1 MSNTTQAA
9 IPAEQLVI
17 ISNRIRVW
25 SGTIKITRE
34 SDLAA
39 INGQLPPKTIVS
51 DGRKTLVESK
61 HLAGLEGVRKSIE
74 RFLKAEGF
82 SYVGCGVAVT
92 GEMAQRFLQ
101 ELPKFEQQFNDALN
115 DVCQNLDGY
124 YQEMETKAGTWS
136 SILSQSHLTAQQVR
150 GRCQFGMNIFRMAA
164 PDDNPNSAASS
175 QYRDTMAEAL
185 PSLLESVAK
194 DASKLLSACKGK
206 SRMLQAQ
213 LSAIRRLVGKLKA
226 FAFLDPRVGPA
237 TSGMQAVLSQ
247 MPTTGVLN
255 EVNASMCVA
264 VIDQLTRPQSII
276 EHGTGVI
283 ADTYSM
289 PSSQTMTSD
298 QSELSLAVLME
309 TSLPAHTTKPA
320 AKPVISG
327 LAMAM

>member
-39 INGQLPPKTIVS
+39 INGQLPPKTVVS

-61 HLAGLEGVRKSIE
+61 HLAGLESVRKSIE

-101 ELPKFEQQFNDALN
+101 ELPKFEQQFTDAL
-115 DVCQNLDGY
+115 DDLCRNLDTH

-136 SILSQSHLTAQQVR
+136 SILSQSRLTAKQIR
-150 GRCQFGMNIFRMAA
+150 DRCHFGMNIFRMAS
-164 PDDNPNSAASS
+164 PDNDPNSPAAS

-206 SRMLQAQ
+206 SRMLQTQ
-213 LSAIRRLVGKLKA
+213 LVATRRLVDKLKA

-247 MPTTGVLN
+247 MPASGVLN

-264 VIDQLTRPQSII
+264 VIDQLTRPQNII

-283 ADTYSM
+283 ADTSSM
-289 PSSQTMTSD
+289 PSSQTMISD
-298 QSELSLAVLME
+298 QSELSLAVP
-309 TSLPAHTTKPA
+309 TVTPRPASTTKPA
-320 AKPVISG
+320 AKPVVSG